1 MHRRPALWRRR
12 APPVVSFVR
21 PMSHAAADPRFIEI
35 ESHRA
40 YLVRYALS
48 QLRDAELAQE
58 AVQEALLAALEGIDR
73 FDRRSTLRTWLTSI
87 LRFKVIDLQRRLV
100 ADRARVQYDEAT
112 VTAEHEAWL
121 DEMFDDTGHW
131 RSPPQ
136 AWNDPEAAFEQSRFW
151 EVFVRC
157 LGRLSATGGRVFFKR
172 EVLGEETDV
181 ICRDEGI
188 TQSNC
193 WVMLHRA
200 RIALRMCLEQ
210 SWFGTQPSRG
220 R

>member
-1 MHRRPALWRRR
+1 MPR
-12 APPVVSFVR
+12 ASA
-21 PMSHAAADPRFIEI
+21 SDPRFAEI
-35 ESHRA
+35 ESHRP
-40 YLVRYALS
+40 YLVRYALA
-48 QLRDAELAQE
+48 QLRDGELAEE
-58 AVQEALLAALEGIDR
+58 AVQEALVAALESIDG
-73 FDRRSTLRTWLTSI
+73 FDKRSTLRTWLTSI
-87 LRFKVIDLQRRLV
+87 LRFKVIDLQRKLV
-100 ADRARVQYDEAT
+100 ADRARTQYDEST
-112 VTAEHEAWL
+112 VGAEHEAWL

-136 AWNDPEAAFEQSRFW
+136 AWNDPEAALEQSRFW
-151 EVFVRC
+151 EVFERC
-157 LGRLSATGGRVFFKR
+157 LGRLSSTGGRVFFKR
-172 EVLGEETDV
+172 EVLGEETEV